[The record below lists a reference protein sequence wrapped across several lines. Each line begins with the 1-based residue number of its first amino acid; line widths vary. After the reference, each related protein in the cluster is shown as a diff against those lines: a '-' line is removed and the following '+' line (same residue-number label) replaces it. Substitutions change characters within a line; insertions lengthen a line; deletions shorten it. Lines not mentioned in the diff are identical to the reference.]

1 MYNVLFILQFDN
13 FYDLL
18 LPPSSFLETPPPV
31 GGGWEGAFSGEVGR
45 GLSQG
50 RLGGGFLRGGW
61 EGL

>member
-31 GGGWEGAFSGEVGR
+31 GGGWEGAFSG
-45 GLSQG
+45 
-50 RLGGGFLRGGW
+50 GGW